1 MERTRKQ
8 RRNSKLLAGS
18 LALVVLLAVSAMAA
32 PAAAPPAAPA
42 AAPATAVASAI
53 PAAAPATVQPEA
65 AATAPDIP
73 DYRYDP
79 KGKTDPFKPFVRLE
93 LPTAA
98 KKGPEKKKYT
108 GHLTPLQ
115 RVSLDKVRVTG
126 IAGSPV
132 KRAAMVED
140 GAGKGYIV
148 YLGTL
153 IGENGGR
160 VIQILPD
167 RVIVEGKAG
176 EGIKGKE
183 KSHRVA
189 LKLHKEE
196 GEGRP

>member
-1 MERTRKQ
+1 MERTKKRP
-8 RRNSKLLAGS
+8 RRSKLLAGS
-18 LALVVLLAVSAMAA
+18 LAFVFLLAGSVTVS
-32 PAAAPPAAPA
+32 PAATPPAAKPVA
-42 AAPATAVASAI
+42 LNPVAEPQAP
-53 PAAAPATVQPEA
+53 PLEM
-65 AATAPDIP
+65 P

-93 LPTAA
+93 LPTPS
-98 KKGPEKKKYT
+98 KKGPEKRRLT

-115 RVSLDKVRVTG
+115 RVALDKVRVTG
-126 IAGSPV
+126 IAGSAS
-132 KRAAMVED
+132 KRVAMVED
-140 GAGKGYIV
+140 GGGKGYIV

-153 IGENGGR
+153 IGPDGGR

-167 RVIVEGKAG
+167 RVVVE
-176 EGIKGKE
+176 ERHQESKGKE

>member
-8 RRNSKLLAGS
+8 LRKSKPLAGG
-18 LALVVLLAVSAMAA
+18 LALVFLLAASAAVH
-32 PAAAPPAAPA
+32 AAAPPESAPA
-42 AAPATAVASAI
+42 ARPAEVATAI
-53 PAAAPATVQPEA
+53 PAAAPATVKPEA
-65 AATAPDIP
+65 AALEIP
-73 DYRYDP
+73 DYRYDSR
-79 KGKTDPFKPFVRLE
+79 GKTDPFKPFVRLE
-93 LPTAA
+93 LPTPA

-108 GHLTPLQ
+108 GNLTPLQ
-115 RVSLDKVRVTG
+115 RVPLDKVRVTG
-126 IAGSPV
+126 IAGSPE
-132 KRAAMVED
+132 KRVAMVED

-148 YLGTL
+148 YSGTL

-167 RVIVEGKAG
+167 RLIVEEKTG
-176 EGIKGKE
+176 EGGKGRE

>member
-8 RRNSKLLAGS
+8 RRKSKLLAGS
-18 LALVVLLAVSAMAA
+18 LAFVFLLAVSATAA
-32 PAAAPPAAPA
+32 PAADSPAAP
-42 AAPATAVASAI
+42 PATAVASAI
-53 PAAAPATVQPEA
+53 PASAPAAVKPEA
-65 AATAPDIP
+65 AALEIP

-93 LPTAA
+93 LPTPA

-115 RVSLDKVRVTG
+115 RVPLDKVRVTG
-126 IAGSPV
+126 IAGSPD

-160 VIQILPD
+160 VVQILPD
-167 RVIVEGKAG
+167 RVIVEEKVG
-176 EGIKGKE
+176 EGTRGKE

>member
-8 RRNSKLLAGS
+8 LRKSKPLAGS
-18 LALVVLLAVSAMAA
+18 LVLIFLLAASA
-32 PAAAPPAAPA
+32 AAAPPESAPA
-42 AAPATAVASAI
+42 ARPAEVATAI
-53 PAAAPATVQPEA
+53 PASAPPTVKPEA
-65 AATAPDIP
+65 AALETP

-79 KGKTDPFKPFVRLE
+79 RGKTAPFKAFVRLE
-93 LPTAA
+93 LPTPA
-98 KKGPEKKKYT
+98 KKGPEKKRYT
-108 GHLTPLQ
+108 GKLTPLQ
-115 RVSLDKVRVTG
+115 RVPLDKVRVTG
-126 IAGSPV
+126 IAGSPE
-132 KRAAMVED
+132 KRVAMVED

-148 YLGTL
+148 YSGTL

-167 RVIVEGKAG
+167 RLIVEEKTG
-176 EGIKGKE
+176 EGGKGRE

>member
-8 RRNSKLLAGS
+8 LRKSKLLAGS
-18 LALVVLLAVSAMAA
+18 LALVFLFAVSATAV
-32 PAAAPPAAPA
+32 PAAAPP

-53 PAAAPATVQPEA
+53 PAAAPATVKPEEA
-65 AATAPDIP
+65 AVEMPE
-73 DYRYDP
+73 YRYDS

-108 GHLTPLQ
+108 GNLTPLQ

-132 KRAAMVED
+132 KRVAMVED

-167 RVIVEGKAG
+167 RVIVEEKAG

>member
-1 MERTRKQ
+1 
-8 RRNSKLLAGS
+8 
-18 LALVVLLAVSAMAA
+18 
-32 PAAAPPAAPA
+32 
-42 AAPATAVASAI
+42 VASAI
-53 PAAAPATVQPEA
+53 PAAAPATVQPGEA
-65 AATAPDIP
+65 AVEMP

-93 LPTAA
+93 LPTPA

-115 RVSLDKVRVTG
+115 RVPLDKVRVTG
-126 IAGSPV
+126 IAGSPE
-132 KRAAMVED
+132 KRVAMVED

-153 IGENGGR
+153 IGDNGGR

-167 RVIVEGKAG
+167 RVIVEEKAG
-176 EGIKGKE
+176 EGTKGKE

>member
-8 RRNSKLLAGS
+8 RRKSKLLAGS
-18 LALVVLLAVSAMAA
+18 LALFFLLAVSAMAA

-42 AAPATAVASAI
+42 TAVASAI
-53 PAAAPATVQPEA
+53 PAAAPATVKPEEA
-65 AATAPDIP
+65 AVEMPE
-73 DYRYDP
+73 YRYES

-108 GHLTPLQ
+108 GNLTPLQ

-126 IAGSPV
+126 IAGSQA
-132 KRAAMVED
+132 KRVAMVED

-167 RVIVEGKAG
+167 RVIVEEKVG
-176 EGIKGKE
+176 EGSKGKE